1 LEEEDPGEVTRCEGI
16 GSIKE
21 FSRDTR
27 AEKTRANPNV
37 TKRKYWESVK

>member
-1 LEEEDPGEVTRCEGI
+1 LEDEDPGEVTRSEGI
-16 GSIKE
+16 WSIKE

-37 TKRKYWESVK
+37 TKIKYREGVN